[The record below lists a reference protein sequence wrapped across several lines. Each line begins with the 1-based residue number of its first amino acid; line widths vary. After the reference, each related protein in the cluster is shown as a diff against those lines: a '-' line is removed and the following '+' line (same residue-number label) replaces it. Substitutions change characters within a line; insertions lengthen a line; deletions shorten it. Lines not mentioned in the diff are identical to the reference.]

1 MSYLNFFFFFPF
13 LSKRL
18 PNVVFCLI
26 FLLTSCGHKLELP
39 KDPLP
44 IPKVV
49 PNCPVKV
56 ALVLGGGGARG
67 MAHVG
72 VLEVFEEKNIKVDL
86 IVGCSAGSIVGAL
99 YADYPCAQHVRQ
111 ALKPLKKWDI
121 LDFSFWHSRYGLV
134 QGHSLRK
141 FLSKNLKS
149 RYFHQLQ
156 IPLYVVATDLMVG
169 DVIPIA
175 RGPIIPA
182 IHASAAVPF
191 VFAPVQ
197 IYRRLLVDGAVA
209 DPVPV
214 RTAREIG
221 ANLII
226 AVDLSELLPKSCPN
240 NLFGIAERS
249 AEIKFLLH
257 STSCMAGADVVIRPE
272 LGDIGLF
279 DDTHLEHVYQAGRQ
293 AALKALPEIYQL
305 MAEKG
310 LLEGQCPQN
319 VSPRPPL
326 ERTEESIK
334 GSFRDY

>member
-1 MSYLNFFFFFPF
+1 MQRPN
-13 LSKRL
+13 LSIF
-18 PNVVFCLI
+18 VCCLA
-26 FLLTSCGHKLELP
+26 LTLTSCGQKLELP
-39 KDPLP
+39 KNPLP
-44 IPKVV
+44 VPKVIPK
-49 PNCPVKV
+49 CSVKV
-56 ALVLGGGGARG
+56 AIVLGGGGARG

-72 VLEVFEEKNIKVDL
+72 VLEVFEEQHIPIDA

-99 YADYPCAQHVRQ
+99 YADNPCSEHVKK
-111 ALKPLKKWDI
+111 ALRPLRKWDI
-121 LDFSFWHSRYGLV
+121 LDFSLWHSRYGLV
-134 QGHSLRK
+134 QGHSLRR

-169 DVIPIA
+169 DVISIA

-182 IHASAAVPF
+182 IHASSAVPF
-191 VFAPVQ
+191 VFAPVE

-214 RTAREIG
+214 RTARDIG
-221 ANLII
+221 ADLII

-240 NLFGIAERS
+240 NLFGVAARS

-257 STSCMAGADVVIRPE
+257 STSCMSGADVVIRPE

-279 DDTHLEHVYQAGRQ
+279 DDTHLEQVYQAGRK
-293 AALKALPEIYQL
+293 AAIDALPEIHAL

-310 LLEGQCPQN
+310 LLEGQCPQPHTYR
-319 VSPRPPL
+319 SPLDRGD
-326 ERTEESIK
+326 ESEK